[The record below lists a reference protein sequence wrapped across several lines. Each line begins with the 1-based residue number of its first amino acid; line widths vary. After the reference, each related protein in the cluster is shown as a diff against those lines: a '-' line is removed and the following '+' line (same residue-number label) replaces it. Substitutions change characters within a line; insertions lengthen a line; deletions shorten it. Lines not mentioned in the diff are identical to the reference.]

1 MYVQDGLLIESVP
14 MHGIRYVPVHH
25 YVTTR
30 EVRVRRLN
38 RGGVPIGL
46 LEGERI
52 VRAAAEFFDSGYAY
66 AAIARHLF
74 MQMAITSPNSNSF
87 FCSSFVAVAYT
98 KSLRVVL
105 ESNPDHRP
113 LLPATLVNHPKF
125 FDVELEWR
133 HV

>member
-1 MYVQDGLLIESVP
+1 MYVQDGLVLESVP
-14 MHGIRYVPVHH
+14 MHGVRYVPVHQ

-30 EVRVRRLN
+30 DVRVRRLN
-38 RGGVPIGL
+38 RGGVPIGV

-52 VRAAAEFFDSGYAY
+52 VRAAAEFFASRYAY
-66 AAIARHLF
+66 SAIARHLL
-74 MQMAITSPNSNSF
+74 MQMAITSPNTSSF

-113 LLPATLVNHPKF
+113 LLPATLVNHPRF

-133 HV
+133 QV